1 MTEILSGNDI
11 NHNTTTTAI
20 GQFFPAQDL
29 NTAYMPFCEQIL
41 HIV

>member
-11 NHNTTTTAI
+11 NHNTTTTTTAI

-29 NTAYMPFCEQIL
+29 KHGIYAFL
-41 HIV
+41 